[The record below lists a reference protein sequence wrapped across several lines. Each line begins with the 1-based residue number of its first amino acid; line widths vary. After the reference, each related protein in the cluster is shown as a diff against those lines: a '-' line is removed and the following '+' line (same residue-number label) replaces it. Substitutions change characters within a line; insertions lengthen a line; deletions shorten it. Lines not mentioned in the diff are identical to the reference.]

1 MSPRTL
7 AAAVLLS
14 FAAGGFAALAADAG
28 ARPSPLFRERCAKCH
43 GEDGRAQTP
52 KGKKL
57 KAQDFTD
64 PDFQQQKSDA
74 QLVEAITNGTDKDMP
89 AFGKILTPQEIE
101 SLLPVVRSFG
111 K

>member
-1 MSPRTL
+1 MSLRP
-7 AAAVLLS
+7 AAAV
-14 FAAGGFAALAADAG
+14 FIAFAALGAWAFASDAG
-28 ARPSPLFRERCAKCH
+28 TGPSPLFLQKCAKCH

-64 PDFQQQKSDA
+64 PDFQQHKSDE
-74 QLVEAITNGTDKDMP
+74 QIVEAITNGTEKDMP
-89 AFGKILTPQEIE
+89 AFGKLLSPQEIE
-101 SLLPVVRSFG
+101 SLRTVVRSFG

>member
-14 FAAGGFAALAADAG
+14 FLAAGAAALAADG
-28 ARPSPLFRERCAKCH
+28 RPSPLFLQRCAKCH

-64 PDFQQQKSDA
+64 PDFQQHKSDA

-101 SLLPVVRSFG
+101 TLIPVVRSFG

>member
-1 MSPRTL
+1 MSLRP
-7 AAAVLLS
+7 AAAV
-14 FAAGGFAALAADAG
+14 FIAFAALGALAFASDAG
-28 ARPSPLFRERCAKCH
+28 RGPSPLFLQKCAKCH

-64 PDFQQQKSDA
+64 PDFQQHKSDG
-74 QLVEAITNGTDKDMP
+74 QIVEAITNGTEKDMP
-89 AFGKILTPQEIE
+89 AFGKLLSPAEIE
-101 SLLPVVRSFG
+101 SLRTVVRSFG